1 MNTVPTIPPG
11 DDFDKQVL
19 YRAWM
24 QSLPSAPVPSDFDQS
39 VLRRAAKGSM
49 THWWGLA
56 IVAAFLAVI
65 FTITMIPGR
74 SAPVVV
80 RYVPTSP
87 LPRVDLY
94 QLPPAPV
101 VEDTRF
107 AEPQDIAPRR
117 ARYGVAGY

>member
-1 MNTVPTIPPG
+1 MNLVPTIPPG

-24 QSLPSAPVPSDFDQS
+24 QSLPSATAPADFDQS

-56 IVAAFLAVI
+56 IVTAFLAVI
-65 FTITMIPGR
+65 FTITMIPNR
-74 SAPVVV
+74 PVPVVV
-80 RYVPTSP
+80 SYVPTSP
-87 LPRVDLY
+87 LPVVDLY
-94 QLPPAPV
+94 HLPPAPV

-107 AEPQDIAPRR
+107 AEPHVSEP
-117 ARYGVAGY
+117 ARKRFGVAGY